1 MTPVGMNNYI
11 ANLNLTKHETVQAP
25 ADASSDTDEAK
36 VAAVDKNV
44 DKKLVVLSDEG
55 KAMLD
60 SLSEIDKEAQLAKK
74 GDETV
79 GDKVESF
86 AYGTLGMDHP
96 DEIKKEDDES
106 YTAGQ
111 YLKGALTIGGL
122 LLAIV

>member
-1 MTPVGMNNYI
+1 MNSVGMNNYT
-11 ANLNLTKHETVQAP
+11 NVNLTKHETVPAS
-25 ADASSDTDEAK
+25 ADATIATDGAK
-36 VAAVDKNV
+36 VAVEE
-44 DKKLVVLSDEG
+44 KKLVVLSDEG

-60 SLSEIDKEAQLAKK
+60 DLSTIDKEAKLAKK

-96 DEIKKEDDES
+96 DEIETEDDNS